1 MKWHPECLINEV
13 DTGMGVASSGDE
25 TLQLYSSSKYES
37 VSKFET
43 KNNVGL
49 FHFIFLLARLQLAR
63 LGPTVD
69 DDFRVPFVN
78 RKGAKVAL
86 ASGKIGTKW
95 DLRS

>member
-1 MKWHPECLINEV
+1 
-13 DTGMGVASSGDE
+13 MGVASSYDE
-25 TLQLYSSSKYES
+25 TLQLYSSIKYES

-43 KNNVGL
+43 KNNAGFIS
-49 FHFIFLLARLQLAR
+49 FHFLLARLQLAR

-78 RKGAKVAL
+78 REGGKVAL